1 MKNSHK
7 KEKKRVKAHGKE
19 TMVNDHRLSLAGFST
34 PGAPDVSCIKF
45 VYSDYRALT
54 SSVSEGEYVFRLNS
68 CFDPDFTGVGG
79 QPDYFDQWKLLY
91 TKYRVVA
98 CEVEIMACGFSGIGF
113 ISMAPTV
120 ASTSLTNAIEAAGL
134 RHAVSRVFTL
144 GQGSTAN
151 LKKMYRMSELEGCSD
166 ETVLADNEFSA
177 LVGANPTK
185 TYYLHVNTRTN
196 GASDVTDF
204 AIKLTMYTRM
214 EAADYKLD
222 SFARHKRRAFFGT
235 GASDVQK
242 SPPVET
248 NHGGTPLQGL
258 ACQELDTKKTGI
270 GSPSPR
276 PELDTSALSPTTLA
290 LAQPPI
296 FGVVTRTS
304 GEEPTAC
311 QCWRK

>member
-7 KEKKRVKAHGKE
+7 KEKKRAKAHGME
-19 TMVNDHRLSLAGFST
+19 TMVNDHKLSLAGFST
-34 PGAPDVSCIKF
+34 AGAPDVSCIKF
-45 VYSDYRALT
+45 VYSDYRSLT

-68 CFDPDFTGVGG
+68 LFDPDFTGVGG

-98 CEVEIMACGFSGIGF
+98 CEVEVMACGFSGIGF
-113 ISMAPTV
+113 IAMAPTV

-134 RHAVSRVFTL
+134 RHAQSRLFTL
-144 GQGSTAN
+144 GQGATAN

-185 TYYLHVNTRTN
+185 TYYLHLCTRTN
-196 GASDVTDF
+196 GASDVTNF
-204 AIKLTMYTRM
+204 AIKMTYYSRM

-222 SFARHKRRAFFGT
+222 SFQKHRTRAFFGVPL
-235 GASDVQK
+235 VQK
-242 SPPVET
+242 LPTPV
-248 NHGGTPLQGL
+248 GTPLQGL
-258 ACQELDTKKTGI
+258 ASQELETKKTEQ
-270 GSPSPR
+270 GSLPPR
-276 PELDTSALSPTTLA
+276 PELDTSALSPTALA
-290 LAQPPI
+290 LAQPTVL
-296 FGVVTRTS
+296 GVVTRAS
-304 GEEPTAC
+304 CEEPSAC